1 MNTTARRPQSARFF
15 CVVFAAA
22 AAALLAACAAPADN
36 VYFITKTSTSIVDA
50 DTVPGGVS
58 IGYQR
63 VEGYAGPRY
72 ADGSVF
78 PVASSIESKGQ
89 GWSREVRQ
97 AFAIGHAAVLVT
109 RQDDKASAA
118 ENPAVQKN
126 AGNDAPK
133 KADAP
138 ATNADRK
145 AVFFG
150 TTTSV
155 GMALGFVA
163 TGPVPNA
170 FTLGYKR
177 KELAV
182 IPVDQHLQNTS
193 VLGSFTNTNGVSD
206 AAPSPAGAA
215 SAAAASRPGLRLE
228 VQQYFAT
235 GLAAEQLAALPSIRQ
250 QFRENAVEAM
260 GSVAKFREQEAS
272 QGRVA
277 LDALACAEKLMP
289 DGLERVLAN
298 AQALD
303 MFPKLGG
310 VAAIRAAP
318 DDVARRQK
326 YVTYMTLLDPAN
338 ALAGQRLQLHKT
350 TLCGW
355 ANAKK

>member
-1 MNTTARRPQSARFF
+1 MNTSARGPHAARLFHG
-15 CVVFAAA
+15 VVAAA
-22 AAALLAACAAPADN
+22 AVALLVACAAPADN
-36 VYFITKTSTSIVDA
+36 IYFITKTSTSIVDA

-78 PVASSIESKGQ
+78 PVASSIESKGE

-97 AFAIGHAAVLVT
+97 AFATGQAAVLVT
-109 RQDDKASAA
+109 RQDAKA
-118 ENPAVQKN
+118 N
-126 AGNDAPK
+126 AGESPAGQKKAGHLAPK
-133 KADAP
+133 KADA
-138 ATNADRK
+138 AAANAERK

-155 GMALGFVA
+155 GMAVGFVA

-193 VLGSFTNTNGVSD
+193 VLGSFTNINGVPV

-215 SAAAASRPGLRLE
+215 SGATASRSRLGLE

-235 GLAAEQLAALPSIRQ
+235 GLAAEQLAALPFIRE
-250 QFRENAVEAM
+250 QFRENAVDAM
-260 GSVAKFREQEAS
+260 GSVARFREQEAS
-272 QGRVA
+272 QGRLA
-277 LDALACAEKLMP
+277 LDALACVEKLMP
-289 DGLERVLAN
+289 EGLERVLAN
-298 AQALD
+298 AHALD

-326 YVTYMTLLDPAN
+326 YVTYMALIDPAD

-355 ANAKK
+355 ADAKK